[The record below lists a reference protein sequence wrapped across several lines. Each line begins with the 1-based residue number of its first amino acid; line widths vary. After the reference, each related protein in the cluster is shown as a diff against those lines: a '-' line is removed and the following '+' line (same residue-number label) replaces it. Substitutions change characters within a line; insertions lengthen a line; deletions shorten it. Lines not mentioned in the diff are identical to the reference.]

1 MILAKTIDGYQ
12 LIEHNKFAKDGY
24 RMVVATTP
32 WKITHPGLMQK
43 NCDEL
48 FEDVEEEWVKVEID
62 KGKYV
67 GPKYCFKLKKY

>member
-1 MILAKTIDGYQ
+1 MILTKTIDGYQ

-24 RMVVATTP
+24 GMVVATTP

-48 FEDVEEEWVKVEID
+48 FENVKEDWVKVEIE

-67 GPKYCFKLKKY
+67 GPKYCFKLKK

>member
-1 MILAKTIDGYQ
+1 MVLEKTIDGYQ
-12 LIEHNKFAKDGY
+12 LIEHNPLPLNSFKMIIAI
-24 RMVVATTP
+24 TP

-48 FEDVEEEWVKVEID
+48 FEDVEEDWIKVEID

-67 GPKYCFKLKKY
+67 GPKYCFKLKKH